1 MNWNKPCRTGLLFLM
16 VLMTGCASTLDTG
29 RDDTAS
35 GSAIPSEFL
44 GRFQQAVALMEDDPD
59 QARRALTT
67 LHRERPELTGPL
79 VNLCVL
85 DFRAGETA
93 AARTC
98 FEKVL
103 ARDPEQP
110 DALNHLG
117 VLARQ
122 DGEFGQ
128 AEDYY
133 RQALTADPEHR
144 PSIRNLGILLDL
156 YQGRHQEALDL
167 YQQYQAL
174 LPEPDPMV
182 AQWVADLKNRL

>member
-1 MNWNKPCRTGLLFLM
+1 MNWNNAWRAGWLWVV
-16 VLMTGCASTLDTG
+16 VLAAGCASTPDTG
-29 RDDTAS
+29 RDDSAS
-35 GSAIPSEFL
+35 GAAISSEFR
-44 GRFQQAVALMEDDPD
+44 GRFQQAVALMEDEPD

-67 LHRERPELTGPL
+67 LHRERPDLTGPL
-79 VNLCVL
+79 VNLCIL
-85 DFRAGETA
+85 DFRAEETEA
-93 AARTC
+93 AKAC
-98 FEKVL
+98 FDRVL
-103 ARDPEQP
+103 ASDPEQP

-122 DGEFGQ
+122 EGEFGQ

-133 RQALTADPEHR
+133 RQALTAEPEHLA
-144 PSIRNLGILLDL
+144 SIRNLGILLDL